1 MTNVKQ
7 APLKHSTEKVCL
19 GLSDSTRLQLLAR
32 IGKEEVCV
40 CDLQTFVKRN
50 QPTVS
55 RHLAMLKKCGLVECR
70 KDGRWCHYRRTKL
83 PPALAQIVDL
93 ATPKFGGKAR
103 SCC

>member
-1 MTNVKQ
+1 MPKVKQ
-7 APLKHSTEKVCL
+7 AAQAPSTELVCL

-40 CDLQTFVKRN
+40 CDLQNFVRRN

-55 RHLAMLKKCGLVECR
+55 RHLAMLRKCGLVEYR
-70 KDGRWCHYRRTKL
+70 KEGRWCHYRRTKL
-83 PPALAQIVDL
+83 APALAQIVDL
-93 ATPKFGGKAR
+93 ATPKLGGKGR